1 MIPVFDGDIM
11 SYSYEGLKYRFHW
24 VVVMGSVVAL
34 AGGVGA
40 AKFLRGLVRL
50 VPEDDVIVVG
60 NTGDDFEYHGLHV
73 SPDLDIV
80 MYTLAGLV
88 DEAKGWGIAGDT
100 FSCLRML
107 ERLGFETWFKLGDED
122 LAIQIIRTRLLKNGV
137 TLSEAVA
144 ELCQTLGVKARLV
157 PMSNDPVQT
166 VILSG
171 RLRLGFQEYFVKRE
185 AKDKVTG
192 VLYEGCKDARP
203 ALGVIEAINGA
214 ERVII
219 CPSNP
224 VLSIA
229 PILSIFSIRDALKNT
244 RAYVVSVSPIVG
256 GRAIKGPADKIMSS
270 LGLEASAYG
279 VAQYYED
286 FLDHIVIDNVDA
298 GLRARIERLGIK
310 VTATDTIMKSV
321 ESAASLAANV
331 IDAK

>member
-1 MIPVFDGDIM
+1 MFM
-11 SYSYEGLKYRFHW
+11 GL
-24 VVVMGSVVAL
+24 VVAL

-40 AKFLRGLVRL
+40 AKLLRGLVRVVSSDDL
-50 VPEDDVIVVG
+50 VIVG
-60 NTGDDFEYHGLHV
+60 NTGDDFEFHGLHV
-73 SPDLDIV
+73 SPDIDIV
-80 MYTLAGLV
+80 MYTLAGIV

-122 LAIQIIRTRLLKNGV
+122 LAIQIIRTRLLKNGA

-144 ELCQTLGVKARLV
+144 EVSQTLGVKARLV

-185 AKDKVTG
+185 AKDQVTG

-203 ALGVIEAINGA
+203 TLGVIEAINVA

-229 PILSIFSIRDALKNT
+229 PILSISAIRDALKNT
-244 RAYVVSVSPIVG
+244 GAYVVSVSPIVG
-256 GRAIKGPADKIMSS
+256 GRAIKGPADKIMSN

-279 VAQYYED
+279 VAKYYED
-286 FLDHIVIDNVDA
+286 FLDHIVIDNADA

-321 ESAASLAANV
+321 ESAASLAVNV

>member
-1 MIPVFDGDIM
+1 MFM
-11 SYSYEGLKYRFHW
+11 GL
-24 VVVMGSVVAL
+24 VVAL

-40 AKFLRGLVRL
+40 AKLLRGLVRVVSSDDL
-50 VPEDDVIVVG
+50 VIVG
-60 NTGDDFEYHGLHV
+60 NTGDDFEFQGLHV
-73 SPDLDIV
+73 SPDMDIV
-80 MYTLAGLV
+80 MYTLAGIV

-107 ERLGFETWFKLGDED
+107 ERLGFETWFKLGDKD
-122 LAIQIIRTRLLKNGV
+122 VAIQIIRTRLLKNGV

-166 VILSG
+166 VVLSG

-185 AKDKVTG
+185 AKDQVTG

-203 ALGVIEAINGA
+203 TLGVVEAINGA

-229 PILSIFSIRDALKNT
+229 PILSISAIKDALKDT
-244 RAYVVSVSPIVG
+244 GAYVVSVSPIVG
-256 GRAIKGPADKIMSS
+256 GRAIKGPADRIMSS
-270 LGLEASAYG
+270 LGFEASAYG

-286 FLDHIVIDNVDA
+286 FLDHIVIDNADA

-310 VTATDTIMKSV
+310 VTATDTIMRSV
-321 ESAASLAANV
+321 ESATSLAANV